1 MEKKPILNKV
11 KQRCLILSPTVKECL
26 EREGNKSDFFREG
39 ERPIGKGGF
48 GEVWKV
54 IHKATNKLYCIKV
67 IAKRS
72 IIEQKMVDQMNR
84 EIEIMYK
91 LNHPHIVKLVS
102 HFEDDDSF
110 YLIMNYASKG
120 QLYTH
125 LKKAGRF
132 DQKTAAQFL
141 RETIYALQFL
151 HSFKPPIIH
160 RDIKPENILLDEN
173 QRVKLADFGWSNYET
188 IDVER
193 KTYCGTPEYLA
204 PEMLYKKGHDTSV
217 DIWSV
222 GVLMFELLCGSS
234 PFASSSQEELFSNIK
249 KHKINWPNDFPHLA
263 KNLINKILK
272 PNPKDRISLEEILS
286 HVWFEQNPPLYSP
299 LEFPS
304 NDPKLVL
311 ESHLLSIKPES
322 IQKEINKVVEK
333 INNLRVTRNTIM
345 NEQTNPSSQKTITLA
360 GMQGF
365 GEGANKSNF
374 TPPPNQ
380 NNANSYLLEQ
390 QIGNLTK
397 ENFELKKKCEA
408 ATGELVKLE
417 QAKNRDA
424 ATIKN
429 SEQEILN
436 LRQDLEKYIML
447 NKDRINVLAELE
459 DKSNKLIEHECKIK
473 AQINEILFLKE
484 NLEELQSKNTE
495 LKDLNL
501 KLEDKYIDF
510 KKKFFEQTSSKE
522 EVINEYREKLEV
534 LQSKLFE
541 TSNNKRNSMNSGSS
555 TMYDSSDNLMEILNE
570 NISEFKKLF
579 STKIT
584 NITLLLTEIREEYT
598 LSEKAL
604 KGSIEQKSGDIQELL
619 NKLSRRID
627 DEISKFLNY
636 DAANGDITKK
646 NNKEIWLNEQ
656 VHELQPYK
664 TKYLNIEMKLKKA
677 ENEVELYKN
686 KCNTLDDLYLETK
699 KINQSKTDELKY
711 KTVEINNIEAKL
723 SDIKDFVFK
732 HCPNQLDEF
741 HQFFRN

>member
-1 MEKKPILNKV
+1 MDKKPILNKV
-11 KQRCLILSPTVKECL
+11 KQRHLILSPTVKECL
-26 EREGNKSDFFREG
+26 EKEGSKSDFFREG
-39 ERPIGKGGF
+39 DRPIGKGGF

-72 IIEQKMVDQMNR
+72 IVEQKMVEQMNR

-132 DQKTAAQFL
+132 DQKTAAQYL

-151 HSFKPPIIH
+151 HSFDPPIIH

-173 QRVKLADFGWSNYET
+173 NRVKLADFGWSNYQT
-188 IDVER
+188 IDKER

-204 PEMLYKKGHDTSV
+204 PEMLYKKGHDKSV

-272 PNPKDRISLEEILS
+272 PNPNDRISLEEILS
-286 HVWFEQNPPLYSP
+286 HVWFEQNPPLYKP

-311 ESHLLSIKPES
+311 ESHLLSIKPEN

-345 NEQTNPSSQKTITLA
+345 NESGSPAAPKAIQQ
-360 GMQGF
+360 GMHGF
-365 GEGANKSNF
+365 GDGTSKNNF
-374 TPPPNQ
+374 TPTTNQ
-380 NNANSYLLEQ
+380 NSTGIYLLEQ
-390 QIGNLTK
+390 QVINLTK
-397 ENFELKKKCEA
+397 ENSELKKKCEA
-408 ATGELVKLE
+408 ATGELLKLE
-417 QAKNRDA
+417 QSKNRDA
-424 ATIKN
+424 ATIKTY
-429 SEQEILN
+429 EQENIN
-436 LRQDLEKYIML
+436 LRQDLDKYIML

-459 DKSNKLIEHECKIK
+459 EKSNKLIEQDCKIK
-473 AQINEILFLKE
+473 AQLNEILFLKE
-484 NLEELQSKNTE
+484 SLQDLQSKNTE
-495 LKDLNL
+495 LKDQNS
-501 KLEDKYIDF
+501 KLEDKYVDF

-541 TSNNKRNSMNSGSS
+541 TNNKRNSMSSGSS
-555 TMYDSSDNLMEILNE
+555 TMYDSNDNLLEILNE

-584 NITLLLTEIREEYT
+584 NITLLLTEIREEYN
-598 LSEKAL
+598 LSEKAI
-604 KGSIEQKSGDIQELL
+604 KGSIEQKSCDIQELL
-619 NKLSRRID
+619 NKLSKRID
-627 DEISKFLNY
+627 DEVSKFLNY
-636 DAANGDITKK
+636 DAAGGDTTKK

-664 TKYLNIEMKLKKA
+664 TKFLNIEMKLKKA

-699 KINQSKTDELKY
+699 KINQSKTDELKH
-711 KTVEINNIEAKL
+711 KIEEINNIEAKL

-732 HCPNQLDEF
+732 HCPNKLDEF
-741 HQFFRN
+741 HQFFKN